1 MTVAEKQQELISDLQ
16 IIEDVQERLS
26 AVVSRAARKGLSEEE
41 KTEERLVKGCVS
53 RVWLKAEV
61 QDGRCVFQSDADS
74 PMVKGLVALLC
85 EVYDGGLPE
94 EVLATDCLLWEA
106 LGFHKLLSPTRVQ
119 GLAAVRA
126 RMVECAAG

>member
-94 EVLATDCLLWEA
+94 EVLATTGMKRRTREA
-106 LGFHKLLSPTRVQ
+106 NICRSPW
-119 GLAAVRA
+119 AWS
-126 RMVECAAG
+126 AGWSAPL